1 MAKTPI
7 PKRLREARKRA
18 KLSQAN
24 LGVTAGMD
32 PSGASARMNQY
43 ERDTHVPDYQTLKR
57 IADVLETP
65 VPYFYAEDDLLAEVI
80 LLLGELEPMALA
92 SIRDELAQMVAQQAT
107 EP

>member
-24 LGVTAGMD
+24 LGVAAGMD

-65 VPYFYAEDDLLAEVI
+65 APFFYAEDDLLDEVI
-80 LLLGELEPMALA
+80 ILLGELEPMALA
-92 SIRDELAQMVAQQAT
+92 TIRDELAQMVAQQAT